1 MRISVLLL
9 NLNLLLLLVLDANE
23 IEQVG
28 NEISF
33 NFEIKLSVRVQARTQ
48 IDFKQPGLKKFIYQY
63 VETEQLEAII
73 VFLVR
78 VDLR

>member
-9 NLNLLLLLVLDANE
+9 NLNLLLLLVLDTDE

-28 NEISF
+28 NKISF

-48 IDFKQPGLKKFIYQY
+48 IDFKQPGLKIFIYQY

>member
-33 NFEIKLSVRVQARTQ
+33 NFEIELSVRVQAWTQ

-78 VDLR
+78 VDL